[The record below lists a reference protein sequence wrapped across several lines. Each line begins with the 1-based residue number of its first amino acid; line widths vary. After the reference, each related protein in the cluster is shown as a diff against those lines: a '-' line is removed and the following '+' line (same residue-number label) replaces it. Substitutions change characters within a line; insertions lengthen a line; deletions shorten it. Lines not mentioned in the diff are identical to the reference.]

1 MQTQDDEEFT
11 GERAFKI
18 TVEDEEQILDQAQVT
33 ITDNETPQVEYS
45 LSSTEAN
52 AGSTARVAINRS
64 GDTEGSTSV
73 TATSVNG
80 SLVAGTD
87 FEELNQTVSF
97 EAGETNKQISINLT
111 SDNTGS
117 FSVELSTGESAT
129 VNVVV
134 AESTGGDTSGGS
146 MGLISFLIILIIP
159 FIRLL
164 GLNNDTVAK

>member
-1 MQTQDDEEFT
+1 M
-11 GERAFKI
+11 
-18 TVEDEEQILDQAQVT
+18 
-33 ITDNETPQVEYS
+33 
-45 LSSTEAN
+45 
-52 AGSTARVAINRS
+52 AINRS